1 MTAKPPRLAA
11 ASAAVFMVAG
21 AVFVAASA
29 AFILALTF
37 LTPASVVAGLAQDQD
52 KEVLKLQLPKP
63 MFVGTPRNI
72 KTPNLETVTGRN
84 RGPFYVPK
92 GTSLL
97 SLHKP
102 VAASDKEPVIGEIG
116 FVTDGKKSGEDGYY
130 VEFGPSSQWVQIDL
144 GATSSLYAIL
154 VWHYH
159 SQARVYRDVVV
170 QVADDKDFITGVVT
184 VFNNDHDNSSGLGA
198 GKDKEYIET
207 NEGRLI
213 DPKGAQGRYV
223 RLTSAGNTSNDMN
236 HYVEVEVY
244 GTPSK

>member
-1 MTAKPPRLAA
+1 MTAKSPRVAAAAVIRAAGAAVIVLAA
-11 ASAAVFMVAG
+11 AAAVFMAAG
-21 AVFVAASA
+21 AVLAAG
-29 AFILALTF
+29 
-37 LTPASVVAGLAQDQD
+37 PGQDQD

-72 KTPNLETVTGRN
+72 KTPNLETVTGRA
-84 RGPFYVPK
+84 RAPFYVPK

-97 SLHKP
+97 SLNKP

-130 VEFGPSSQWVQIDL
+130 VEFGPGPQWVQIDL
-144 GATSSLYAIL
+144 GATYNLQAIL

-170 QVADDKDFITGVVT
+170 RVAEDKDFIKGVVT

-213 DPKGAQGRYV
+213 DPKGVPGRYI
-223 RLTSAGNTSNDMN
+223 RLYSAGNTSNDMN